1 MVDCVSV
8 SVDCVCV
15 CVDCVC
21 VSMDVWCT
29 FNTTSHSIHSTFR
42 LLHTTFTDYF
52 TQHSQTTSH
61 NIHSTLRLAL
71 FPGLHA
77 QLLSLAVACKSWAWR
92 PENEATLRPL
102 SCENCTLNVVLS
114 SLECT
119 VNSSIVI
126 CVFSYLY
133 NCTKE
138 VYNIK

>member
-1 MVDCVSV
+1 MVDVCECVLIV
-8 SVDCVCV
+8 CVCVLIVCV
-15 CVDCVC
+15 CVDCVCVC

-29 FNTTSHSIHSTFR
+29 FNTTSHNIHSTF
-42 LLHTTFTDYF
+42 DYF

-61 NIHSTLRLAL
+61 NIHSTLRLAS

-77 QLLSLAVACKSWAWR
+77 QLLSLAVACKRWARR
-92 PENEATLRPL
+92 PEDEATLRPL